1 MGVERSMTSEV
12 RNPDSDLVD
21 GLIRAHASGIP
32 IEAPACVPTVAEA
45 YAIQRRVFA
54 RSNLPV
60 MVWKLALTAEA
71 PRLALGSAEPTVG
84 RLAASAIYVNRSQ
97 VRPFGAEIYAEAEL
111 IFEFGEDLPPRG
123 APYEPAE
130 VAAAIKGIYAG
141 IELATT
147 RFTSSDLALGHLIAD
162 NCLGHGLVLGDR
174 LKDRWVD
181 DFADM
186 AVEIDRGGDTAG
198 TGSTAKV
205 MGSPLTAVTWLA
217 NWLAA
222 EEDGLKREQLVASG
236 NCTGITEVFPGDII
250 TARFPGWG
258 QAQVTLLK

>member
-1 MGVERSMTSEV
+1 MTPEV
-12 RNPDSDLVD
+12 RKPDSDSALAE

-32 IEAPACVPTVAEA
+32 MDAPATVPTVPEA
-45 YAIQRRVFA
+45 YAIQRSLFA

-71 PRLALGSAEPTVG
+71 PRLAIGSAEPVVG
-84 RLAASAIYVNRSQ
+84 RLPASAIYVNRSE
-97 VRPFGAEIYAEAEL
+97 VRPFGAEMYAEAEL

-123 APYEPAE
+123 TPYEPAE
-130 VAAAIKGIYAG
+130 VAAAVKGIYAG

-147 RFTSSDLALGHLIAD
+147 RFSSSELALGHLIAD
-162 NCLGHGLVLGDR
+162 NCFGYGLVLGDR
-174 LKDRWVD
+174 LSDRWID

-186 AVEIDRGGDTAG
+186 DVELERAGDAAA

-222 EEDGLKREQLVASG
+222 GEDGLKREQLVASG
-236 NCTGITEVFPGDII
+236 NCTGITSIFPGDVV
-250 TARFPGWG
+250 TVRFPGRG
-258 QAQVTLLK
+258 EARVTLLK